1 MSKRGKLAL
10 FVGLAAGVATG
21 VIFSP
26 DSGKKFR
33 DKLKKE
39 IDKGTLNKD
48 SLFSHFKT
56 LANDIKAKAAEKL
69 SETESKTKKTVSKVK
84 KAAGKAKSTAKSTVK
99 KAKTEVK
106 STAKKV
112 KTAVKK
118 SKKIASDA
126 VSEIKDELKEV
137 TKD

>member
-21 VIFSP
+21 VLFTP
-26 DSGKKFR
+26 KSGKKFR

-56 LANDIKAKAAEKL
+56 LANDIKLSAQKKI
-69 SETESKTKKTVSKVK
+69 SETESKAKKTVSK
-84 KAAGKAKSTAKSTVK
+84 AKSTVK
-99 KAKTEVK
+99 KAKAQVK
-106 STAKKV
+106 TNTKKV
-112 KTAVKK
+112 TAVVNK
-118 SKKIASDA
+118 SKKIVKKAAKDIKTEISDA
-126 VSEIKDELKEV
+126 SKD
-137 TKD
+137 